1 MSIGII
7 FDFDGTIIDSEA
19 NLYRVINRNLEAE
32 GHGAIEISYY
42 KSSIGTDSKEL
53 DEYILS
59 RIGKEGL
66 ESVMEEHLRTCLDL
80 ECNDHITKLIT
91 FCEQESIPMAVA
103 TSSYRK
109 HIEPMLKNLGLYDKF
124 VAIRGRED
132 VEQVKPDPALY
143 QLATED
149 LNIAPENI
157 FAIEDTVNGA
167 LAAEGA
173 GLNIIVLTSEITNDM
188 DFNNIN
194 YYAKDIPYEEIVE
207 ILKKE
212 QKVK

>member
-1 MSIGII
+1 
-7 FDFDGTIIDSEA
+7 
-19 NLYRVINRNLEAE
+19 
-32 GHGAIEISYY
+32 
-42 KSSIGTDSKEL
+42 
-53 DEYILS
+53 
-59 RIGKEGL
+59 
-66 ESVMEEHLRTCLDL
+66 
-80 ECNDHITKLIT
+80 
-91 FCEQESIPMAVA
+91 MAVA
-103 TSSYRK
+103 TSSYRE

-132 VEQVKPDPALY
+132 VEQVKPAPALY